1 MKKQSC
7 AYKDLLGYLGEREN
21 LKAQYKDWFLERLS
35 AHLNGESERPPYYV
49 GASIRDDLLRVGID
63 AKVTLKA
70 FPSVGGCALYYDLS
84 FEYQDMTYNCLSVYR
99 EEFKS
104 SSNAKIAQRSTDF
117 VVEANNEVLALMHSK
132 GISAGDEVVYR
143 PAFLESITEFEEMR
157 VYDVCCLGVIGAS
170 GELVLWEDIVGVV
183 K

>member
-1 MKKQSC
+1 
-7 AYKDLLGYLGEREN
+7 
-21 LKAQYKDWFLERLS
+21 
-35 AHLNGESERPPYYV
+35 
-49 GASIRDDLLRVGID
+49 
-63 AKVTLKA
+63 
-70 FPSVGGCALYYDLS
+70 
-84 FEYQDMTYNCLSVYR
+84 
-99 EEFKS
+99 
-104 SSNAKIAQRSTDF
+104 
-117 VVEANNEVLALMHSK
+117 MHSK

>member
-70 FPSVGGCALYYDLS
+70 FPSVGGCVLYYDLS
-84 FEYQDMTYNCLSVYR
+84 FEHHEVEYTCLSVYR
-99 EEFKS
+99 EEFNE
-104 SSNAKIAQRSTDF
+104 SSNAKIAKRFTDF
-117 VVEANNEVLALMHSK
+117 VVEANNEVIALMHSK
-132 GISAGDEVVYR
+132 NVSKGDLVLYY
-143 PAFLESITEFEEMR
+143 PALLEGEDCEEMR
-157 VYDVCCLGVIGAS
+157 VHDVCCLGVLGAS
-170 GELVLWEDIVGVV
+170 GQLVLWSDLVGVV